1 MTGLMLKDLY
11 SLRTYFLKQLGLMTV
26 LYLVLSVAVMKSFA
40 FMAPMLTMSVILMLI
55 SSFNVDEASKW
66 DSYALTLPITPKSIV
81 GARYL
86 LFYGA
91 LIGTGVLLTAVCALL
106 DSFTFHEGLLSIAA
120 ATGAIVALYT
130 LMAAFV
136 LPLFFKLG
144 AEKARVA
151 MTLCFIAPFLAVVW
165 GASYLETG
173 APAFL
178 ESVSW
183 EAAAVIGALV
193 LVLLCV
199 GSYLLSVK
207 FYENKEY

>member
-1 MTGLMLKDLY
+1 
-11 SLRTYFLKQLGLMTV
+11 
-26 LYLVLSVAVMKSFA
+26 
-40 FMAPMLTMSVILMLI
+40 
-55 SSFNVDEASKW
+55 
-66 DSYALTLPITPKSIV
+66 
-81 GARYL
+81 
-86 LFYGA
+86 
-91 LIGTGVLLTAVCALL
+91 
-106 DSFTFHEGLLSIAA
+106 
-120 ATGAIVALYT
+120 
-130 LMAAFV
+130 MAAFV

-183 EAAAVIGALV
+183 EAAVVVGVLALV
-193 LVLLCV
+193 VLCV